1 MVWLLR
7 AMVSIHLVAIFG
19 QPVFAG
25 TFLSGDYNG
34 LTLHE
39 AGANITTSIGYVQL
53 IVSVVIWIRLRRAWP
68 FVSTAVLVT
77 AETVEYFAGMYGA
90 LWLHFPLGV
99 FTIVLLTVMFIAVWL
114 RPPSPRPRR
123 TRVDVRPNGV
133 GPGIRTDEN
142 TNE

>member
-1 MVWLLR
+1 MLWLLR
-7 AMVSIHLVAIFG
+7 IVVSIHLVAIFG

-25 TFLSGDYNG
+25 TFLSGDYYG
-34 LTLHE
+34 LSLHE

-53 IVSVVIWIRLRRAWP
+53 IVTSVVWIRLRRPWP

-90 LWLHFPLGV
+90 LWLHLPLGV
-99 FTIVLLTVMFIAVWL
+99 FTIVLLAVMFIAVWL
-114 RPPSPRPRR
+114 RPPRPRPRR
-123 TRVDVRPNGV
+123 TSVGVGTNGV
-133 GPGIRTDEN
+133 VSGVREKES